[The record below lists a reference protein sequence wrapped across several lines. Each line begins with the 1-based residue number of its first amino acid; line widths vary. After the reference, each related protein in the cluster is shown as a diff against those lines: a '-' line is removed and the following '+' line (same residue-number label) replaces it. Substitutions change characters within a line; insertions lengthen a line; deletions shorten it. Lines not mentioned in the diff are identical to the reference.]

1 MRIYIGN
8 TINFDTRTQLQ
19 QITDLFLDFN
29 IRGLDQ
35 ILSASVIEEKKI
47 VMLPD
52 GSLQPQTKL
61 CIVAEGSNLRDIYR
75 LQGVYRN
82 DIDFNNITCDNHSLT
97 M

>member
-19 QITDLFLDFN
+19 QITDIFLDFN

-61 CIVAEGSNLRDIYR
+61 CIVVEGSNLRDIYR